1 MKIETA
7 ITITLTKEELN
18 AVKLVHNMLAGL
30 PPRDIEDLDN
40 ALPSSISIYN
50 AQESLA
56 LIYELATDGDTSGLI
71 R

>member
-1 MKIETA
+1 MKVETA

-18 AVKLVHNMLAGL
+18 AVKLVHNMLACL

-40 ALPSSISIYN
+40 TLPSSVSIYN
-50 AQESLA
+50 TQESLA
-56 LIYELATDGDTSGLI
+56 LIYELAADGDTSGLV